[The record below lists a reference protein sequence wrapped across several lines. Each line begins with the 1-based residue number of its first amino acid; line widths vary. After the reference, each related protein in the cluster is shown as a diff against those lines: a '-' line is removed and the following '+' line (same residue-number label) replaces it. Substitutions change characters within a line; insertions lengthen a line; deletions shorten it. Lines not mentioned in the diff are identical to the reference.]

1 MKEEIEDII
10 IDKIIQGDKS
20 ACRIIID
27 KYKSFVFNLAFRI
40 VNNRED
46 AEEVTQD
53 SFIKAFRYLE
63 SFNRKAKFSTWLYRI
78 TFNTAVS
85 KTRKKKVEKNSIN
98 DVPEEMLPVDAFEKS
113 FNLLKEQQQKKYISI
128 ILAKLS
134 AEERGLVTMYY
145 LEEMPMEDISDA
157 TGLTKSNVKVKI
169 HRARQKLYVHLSHL
183 LKQEA
188 REIL

>member
-53 SFIKAFRYLE
+53 SFIKAFKYLE

-98 DVPEEMLPVDAFEKS
+98 DVPEAMLPIDSFEKS
-113 FNLLKEQQQKKYISI
+113 FNLLKEQQQKKYIHI

-134 AEERGLVTMYY
+134 ADERGLVTMYY
-145 LEEMPMEDISDA
+145 LEEMPMEDISEA

>member
-145 LEEMPMEDISDA
+145 LEEMPVEDISDA